1 MARRRPSEPT
11 VNPARGA
18 ALVVIAVVIGLL
30 LLRNGLDTSEVVTAS
45 KGNSS
50 GKTNGSGSDK
60 STTTTT
66 TPLRAPA
73 KVTVVV
79 LNGTSVGGAAGKY
92 SAALATA
99 GYQMLKAGDA
109 ATKIP
114 ATQVFYTPGFE
125 REAGAVALAAGAPA
139 TLTPAALPTPP
150 PGEVGAAN
158 VVVVIGTDLASLT
171 PTTAAGA
178 TTTTPTTAAAN

>member
-50 GKTNGSGSDK
+50 GKTSKGNTDE
-60 STTTTT
+60 TTTTT
-66 TPLRAPA
+66 AAPA
-73 KVTVVV
+73 RTPSEVTVVV
-79 LNGTSVGGAAGKY
+79 LNGTSVSGAAGKY
-92 SAALATA
+92 STALGTA
-99 GYQMLKAGDA
+99 GYMMLKAGDA
-109 ATKIP
+109 STKVP
-114 ATQVFYTPGFE
+114 ATQVFYTTGFE
-125 REAGAVALAAGAPA
+125 KEAGAVALALGAPA
-139 TLTPAALPTPP
+139 TLTPAALPSPP
-150 PGEVGAAN
+150 PGAVGDAN

-178 TTTTPTTAAAN
+178 SSTTSTTAAN